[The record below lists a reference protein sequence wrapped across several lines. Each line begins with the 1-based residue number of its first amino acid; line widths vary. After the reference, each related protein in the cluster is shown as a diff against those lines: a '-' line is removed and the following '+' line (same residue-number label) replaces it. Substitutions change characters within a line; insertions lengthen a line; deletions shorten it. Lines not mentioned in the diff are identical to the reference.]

1 MFIIQRPAYLEFLKS
16 WKDKPVI
23 KVVSGIRRCGKSTLF
38 FIFQDYLLNQG
49 IAKENIIQINLETP
63 DFLNYETSSQL
74 YEYLKPK
81 LKVPGMKYVFID
93 EVQHIKNFEKIAD
106 ALNTLDDVD
115 LYLTG
120 SNGYFM
126 SGELGTLLTGR
137 YVELKMLPLSF
148 KEYVDGYNE
157 LFPEEKLSLARM
169 YNNYL
174 HFSSFPFTVQLHNNS
189 VQIREYLDGIYSS
202 ILYRDVLTRLGSS
215 DKAVLER
222 IVHFIFDNIGSQ
234 LSIRKI
240 ANTITSDGMKVSPA
254 SVSKYLDA
262 IVGSLMVYR
271 VPRFDIHGRKL
282 LQSEEKYYIADMGLR
297 YFSLPVKKADSGHI
311 LENIVYLELLRRNYN
326 VSVGK
331 LKNGEIDFVAQKGN
345 EIEYYQVSQTVL
357 DAKTMERE
365 LKPFD
370 QVDDHYPKF
379 LLTLDEIGAGESI
392 NGVRQLNVLDWLIDK

>member
-1 MFIIQRPAYLEFLKS
+1 MFIIQRPTYLEFLKS
-16 WKDKPVI
+16 WQDKPVI

-38 FIFQDYLLNQG
+38 YIFQNYLLQNG
-49 IAKENIIQINLETP
+49 VSKDNIIQINLETP
-63 DFLNYETSSQL
+63 DFFNYETSTQL

-81 LKVPGMKYVFID
+81 LKVPGMKYIFID
-93 EVQHIKNFEKIAD
+93 EVQHIKDFEKIAD
-106 ALNTLDDVD
+106 ALNTLEDVD

-148 KEYVDGYNE
+148 KEYVDGYQR
-157 LFPEEKLSLARM
+157 LSPEDQLSLPQM

-202 ILYRDVLTRLGSS
+202 ILYRDVQTRLGNS
-215 DKAVLER
+215 DKALLER
-222 IVHFIFDNIGSQ
+222 IVHFIFDNVGNQ

-240 ANTITSDGMKVSPA
+240 ADTITSDGMKVSPA

-262 IVGSLMVYR
+262 VVGSLMVYR

-282 LQSEEKYYIADMGLR
+282 LRSEEKYYIADMGLR
-297 YFSLPVKKADSGHI
+297 YFSLPTKKADSGHI
-311 LENIVYLELLRRNYN
+311 LENIVYLELLRRNYT

-331 LKNGEIDFVAQKGN
+331 LKNGEIDFVAQRGN
-345 EIEYYQVSQTVL
+345 DIEYYQVSQTVL
-357 DAKTMERE
+357 DPKTMERE
-365 LKPFD
+365 LKPFA
-370 QVDDHYPKF
+370 QVEDHYPKF
-379 LLTLDEIGAGESI
+379 LLTLDEVGAGENL
-392 NGVRQLNVLDWLIDK
+392 NGIRQLNVLDWLMGK